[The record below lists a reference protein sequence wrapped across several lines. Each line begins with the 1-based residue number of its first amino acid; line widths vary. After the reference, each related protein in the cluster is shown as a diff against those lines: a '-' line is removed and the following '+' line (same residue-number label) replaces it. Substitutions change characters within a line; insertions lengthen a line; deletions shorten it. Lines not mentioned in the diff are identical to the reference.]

1 MNKDKIKKLL
11 QDKLEPPFWDSDFEI
26 IHEVY
31 VNEIKEMVKNKKAT
45 CFGNP
50 EWMLSIEDRIKNET
64 LDDII
69 TNLTQD
75 TNPKE

>member
-11 QDKLEPPFWDSDFEI
+11 QDKLEPPFWDSDFYI

-31 VNEIKEMVKNKKAT
+31 VNEIKEMIAEEIEKYTPAYEEEDKAIVH
-45 CFGNP
+45 FG
-50 EWMLSIEDRIKNET
+50 KF
-64 LDDII
+64 II
-69 TNLTQD
+69 TKLTQD